1 MKDTHDDDDD
11 DLCQGQI
18 LKVSCDG
25 DTVPYHEKEELC
37 KTIKT
42 PWTSERERERA
53 SLYPSGLMLATYSPL
68 LFSLFVLIYFGNAP
82 K

>member
-1 MKDTHDDDDD
+1 MKDTHDDDDDD

-42 PWTSERERERA
+42 PWTSERERERESELVPLRTNVGYIFSSA
-53 SLYPSGLMLATYSPL
+53 ILFICFGL
-68 LFSLFVLIYFGNAP
+68 FW
-82 K
+82 